1 MGFSRQEYWGGLP
14 FPPPGNL
21 PDPGTEPAS
30 PVAPTLQV
38 GSLPR
43 SHLGSFCAHYST
55 FFSLLPPWNSYH
67 LKFHSYESGEIL
79 HYLESSMNLQI
90 PVDISG
96 IQTPRDE
103 FGEGGRWKQVS
114 KKEKL
119 TYVPIISRL
128 GPNKGKEAR
137 PLPGKED
144 VRV

>member
-1 MGFSRQEYWGGLP
+1 
-14 FPPPGNL
+14 
-21 PDPGTEPAS
+21 
-30 PVAPTLQV
+30 
-38 GSLPR
+38 
-43 SHLGSFCAHYST
+43 
-55 FFSLLPPWNSYH
+55 
-67 LKFHSYESGEIL
+67 
-79 HYLESSMNLQI
+79 MNLQI